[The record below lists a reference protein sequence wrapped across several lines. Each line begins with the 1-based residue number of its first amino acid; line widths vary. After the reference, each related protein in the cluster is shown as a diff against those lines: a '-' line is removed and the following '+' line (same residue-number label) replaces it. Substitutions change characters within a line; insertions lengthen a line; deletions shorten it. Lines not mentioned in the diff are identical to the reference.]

1 MSNQYSDFQNNT
13 CSKDKLIHIKEDVDR
28 STDEMSEID
37 GFLLSSNIVYDSD
50 SNLNLL
56 ISSFQSEN
64 SNNNINNGN
73 SIESID
79 NVSKTI
85 VTRSSLNGKSVDEI
99 YNYIMKSEEN
109 EDNKKNNT
117 SKKKNKT
124 KMSKQKIDPQ
134 KSISE
139 EKISSTNYQVFPGKV
154 EYIENISNE
163 STMTQLHNQ
172 NQSKKKKANTNTN
185 IKSNEPKDD
194 VERFKSKLIDS
205 SINAN
210 EVRKIK
216 PNISKQW

>member
-37 GFLLSSNIVYDSD
+37 DFLLSSNIVYDSD

-64 SNNNINNGN
+64 TINNINNGN

-117 SKKKNKT
+117 NKKKNNKT
-124 KMSKQKIDPQ
+124 KMKKIDPH

-139 EKISSTNYQVFPGKV
+139 EKISSTNYYVFPGKV

-163 STMTQLHNQ
+163 STMTQLQGQ
-172 NQSKKKKANTNTN
+172 NHCKKKKVNTNT
-185 IKSNEPKDD
+185 KSNEPKDD